1 MRHFLKALSFRN
13 KMIFSSV
20 FITVVSL
27 IAFHSISASM
37 YSNEFF
43 DSYTAQSIDALSLV
57 SQNLDL
63 LAERSE
69 TYIRLLS
76 IDTELQSCMRTYL
89 ANRGYDAFAKR
100 SLNVSITSLLGGTF
114 APTSQ
119 MLGLCICYDGDI
131 LYLQSG
137 IDNQDVLQIL
147 SPEQLEAI
155 HMRTPPVWQAD
166 LYTVNEYQARRETLS
181 QNIICL
187 SKKIVDRENGH
198 YLGVMMLLLK
208 ETAFSSLYDRTNA
221 SYYLV
226 NQKGIIVSSTDKD
239 CLYQPLS
246 GALKLTGTQIDE
258 LQRESSVRIQDGESS
273 FLLTM
278 VRNSTLNWDLVLRTD
293 LASFMENR
301 SDTTYTLMIVLL
313 FTVICIVIITYLA
326 STAVTKPI
334 SSLLSVMQKYDGTH
348 PTARVPDTLP
358 GEMGILGASF
368 NQLLDKVEQDIEQIS
383 SIQDKQH
390 KSELRIMQE
399 QIKPHFLYNSLQT
412 AISLIQLGQYE
423 ESIESLYALS
433 DFYKQCLCSGQEVI
447 TLAEEL
453 NIIRSY
459 LQIQHT
465 RYMDWFDWTIEVDE
479 HLQSILVPKLILQPL
494 VENAIYHGLKPKQ
507 EKGTLLIT
515 GYLTGSAITLE
526 IMDTGI
532 GMPAQKAE
540 HLCRGTETPGSF
552 GIRNVIERLRLFFRD
567 GFTFQIDSR
576 ENEYTA
582 IIITL
587 QPHQTGG

>member
-1 MRHFLKALSFRN
+1 
-13 KMIFSSV
+13 MILSSV
-20 FITVVSL
+20 FIAVLSL
-27 IAFHSISASM
+27 IAVHSISSSL
-37 YSNEFF
+37 YSDEFL
-43 DSYTAQSIDALSLV
+43 DSYTAQSLNALSLV
-57 SQNLDL
+57 NQNLDL

-89 ANRGYDAFAKR
+89 ARYDSDVFAKR
-100 SLNVSITSLLGGTF
+100 NLNASVTSTLGGTF

-119 MLGLCICYDGDI
+119 MLGLCIYYDGDI
-131 LYLQSG
+131 LYLPSG
-137 IDNQDVLQIL
+137 IDEQDVLQIL
-147 SPEQLEAI
+147 SPEQLEQI
-155 HMRTPPVWQAD
+155 HARTLPVWQAD
-166 LYTVNEYQARRETLS
+166 LYTVDEHQTRHETLS
-181 QNIICL
+181 RNIISL
-187 SKKIVDRENGH
+187 SKKIIDRENGH
-198 YLGVMMLLLK
+198 YLGVMTLLLQ
-208 ETAFSSLYDRTNA
+208 ETAFSSLYDSTNA

-226 NQKGIIVSSTDKD
+226 NQKGTIVSSTDKN

-246 GALKLTGTQIDE
+246 GALQLSDAQINE
-258 LQRESSVRIQDGESS
+258 LQKNSSIRIQDGQSS
-273 FLLTM
+273 FMLTM
-278 VRNSTLNWDLVLRTD
+278 IHNSTLNWELVLRTD

-301 SDTTYTLMIVLL
+301 SDTTYTLLIILL
-313 FTVICIVIITYLA
+313 FTVICIVIITYLVSA
-326 STAVTKPI
+326 AVTDPI
-334 SSLLSVMQKYDGTH
+334 RSLLSIMQKYDGTH

-383 SIQDKQH
+383 AIQDKQH

-399 QIKPHFLYNSLQT
+399 QIRPHFLYNSLQT
-412 AISLIQLGQYE
+412 AISLIQLGYYE

-433 DFYKQCLCSGQEVI
+433 EFYKQCLCSGQEVI

-465 RYMDWFDWTIEVDE
+465 RYMDRFDWSIEVDE
-479 HLQSILVPKLILQPL
+479 RLQSIRVPKLILQPL

-532 GMPAQKAE
+532 GMPRQKAE
-540 HLCRGTETPGSF
+540 QLCRGAEASGSF
-552 GIRNVIERLRLFFRD
+552 GIRNVIERLQLFFGDR
-567 GFTFQIDSR
+567 FTFQIDSR

-582 IIITL
+582 VIITL
-587 QPHQTGG
+587 QQQTGGPACIR